1 MPPYTFGL
9 RGCSGILPPDD
20 GPVLV
25 VDEPCIRFLRA
36 PSFSASNRCTWTDR
50 GMTALMG
57 AVLYCAVLC
66 CAVARRFAFVPLC
79 RLFGIITFD
88 FESEM
93 MGLAV
98 LFPAPIP
105 LSDLNAVP
113 SQSHTHTGRRR
124 HLCRCRDGRHC
135 RSIVVSL
142 SSQCAFGCSRSGLAD
157 YVRLS
162 RVDAISSF
170 VRLVVVVTTE
180 MRPWRL
186 LACAA
191 ICLLFWRVCVLL
203 RSFVRSV
210 NGSASCPRL

>member
-1 MPPYTFGL
+1 MRPLLLELDELPSLEPDRVEEDVCDMPPYTFGL
-9 RGCSGILPPDD
+9 RGWSGILPPDD

-113 SQSHTHTGRRR
+113 SQSHTHTPVA
-124 HLCRCRDGRHC
+124 
-135 RSIVVSL
+135 VV
-142 SSQCAFGCSRSGLAD
+142 AF
-157 YVRLS
+157 
-162 RVDAISSF
+162 
-170 VRLVVVVTTE
+170 VVAVMVVT
-180 MRPWRL
+180 
-186 LACAA
+186 
-191 ICLLFWRVCVLL
+191 V
-203 RSFVRSV
+203 VR
-210 NGSASCPRL
+210 